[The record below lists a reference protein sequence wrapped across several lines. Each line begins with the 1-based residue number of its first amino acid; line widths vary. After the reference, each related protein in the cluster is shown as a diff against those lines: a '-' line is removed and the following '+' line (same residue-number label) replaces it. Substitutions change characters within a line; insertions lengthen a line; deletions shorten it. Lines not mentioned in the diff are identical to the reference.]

1 MSHTRRKKNT
11 GPNPSQNY
19 KCLRFDSK
27 YHNLWEVKVIYK
39 EGNFNCSTVDT
50 EHVDQSTHGGEK
62 PSTICDG
69 EGVLN
74 RDGDPT
80 RLMISDQLRKD
91 RFQDKVKKKKNQG
104 GSEKGGAEEVEGFGY
119 KAGG

>member
-1 MSHTRRKKNT
+1 MSHMRREKNT
-11 GPNPSQNY
+11 GPNPSKNY

-80 RLMISDQLRKD
+80 RLMISDRLRQD
-91 RFQDKVKKKKNQG
+91 RFQDKVKKERPGRQ
-104 GSEKGGAEEVEGFGY
+104 
-119 KAGG
+119 